1 MLRQQ
6 EDVEVV
12 GLLTTF
18 NEAAGR
24 VAMHAVRRELVAAQ
38 AMAAGLPLW
47 SVGLPSPCSN
57 EAYEAIMRE
66 VVAKARA
73 ARITQF
79 AFGDLFLDDVRA
91 YRVRQLVG
99 SGVEPIFPIWT
110 TPDDTPSLARNMLA
124 TGLRAILTCVDPRHV
139 DSALAGRSFD
149 AALLAE
155 LPPDVDPCG
164 ERGEFHTFC
173 CAGPMFRWEIRVV
186 LGETVIRDGFC
197 FADLVPDE
205 RERPS
210 MRAARV
216 CPTGQS
222 RRELE

>member
-1 MLRQQ
+1 M
-6 EDVEVV
+6 V

-38 AMAAGLPLW
+38 ATAVGLPLW

-79 AFGDLFLDDVRA
+79 AFGDLFLDGVRA
-91 YRVRQLVG
+91 YRVRQLAG

-155 LPPDVDPCG
+155 LPPAVDPCG

-173 CAGPMFRWEIRVV
+173 CAGPMFRSEIRVV
-186 LGETVIRDGFC
+186 LGETVTRDGFC
-197 FADLVPDE
+197 FADLRPDE

-210 MRAARV
+210 TPGGARAE
-216 CPTGQS
+216 
-222 RRELE
+222 RE

>member
-1 MLRQQ
+1 M
-6 EDVEVV
+6 V

-38 AMAAGLPLW
+38 ATAAGLALW

-66 VVAKARA
+66 VVAEARA

-155 LPPDVDPCG
+155 LPPAVDPCG

-173 CAGPMFRWEIRVV
+173 CAGPIFRSEIRVV

-197 FADLVPDE
+197 FADLRPGVVPAG
-205 RERPS
+205 R
-210 MRAARV
+210 
-216 CPTGQS
+216 
-222 RRELE
+222 LN